1 MSVITQL
8 RLVIVLYDNVSTSQ
22 VGKHGGPSE
31 NFTRK
36 IKIYSGNL
44 TKKMAIIS
52 LLLKE
57 I

>member
-8 RLVIVLYDNVSTSQ
+8 RLVIVFYDNVSTSQ
-22 VGKHGGPSE
+22 VGKHRGPSE

-36 IKIYSGNL
+36 MKIYSGNL

-52 LLLKE
+52 LL
-57 I
+57 